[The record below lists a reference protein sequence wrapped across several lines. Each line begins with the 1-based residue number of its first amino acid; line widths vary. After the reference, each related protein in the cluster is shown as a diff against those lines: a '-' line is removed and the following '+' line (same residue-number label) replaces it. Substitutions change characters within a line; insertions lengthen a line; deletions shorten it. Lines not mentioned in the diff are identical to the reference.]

1 MESKLLQ
8 VDIHYQSS
16 FERWYDRAAVRS
28 KPRRMLSE
36 ELTSGLLCFS
46 PELALV
52 SRHPLLAACDAS
64 VVKEILIHHLF
75 AYLTFTDRLEHEVV
89 NRTARRI
96 ATGTMGL
103 GLPPELRLD
112 AYKIYCDEAYH
123 SLFSVDLRHQ
133 IHTASG
139 IDCEL
144 NTVNLALKSLRRHR
158 DNLAPDLRKLAELF
172 FVIVSET
179 LISGILAKIPP
190 DARIVT
196 SVRQMI
202 SDHAEDERRHQAFFS
217 RLCEIIWPQLTD
229 REQRAIGPLL
239 PIFIL
244 SFLSPDYPSIR
255 AYLAKYLTRE
265 EVEMVIADSY
275 PPQQL
280 VSSARIAARSTLRL
294 FQRCG
299 ILEDP
304 ETAESFNQS
313 GLFS

>member
-1 MESKLLQ
+1 
-8 VDIHYQSS
+8 
-16 FERWYDRAAVRS
+16 
-28 KPRRMLSE
+28 MLSE
-36 ELTSGLLCFS
+36 ELSSGLLCFS
-46 PELALV
+46 TELALV
-52 SRHPLLAACDAS
+52 SRHPLITARGAS
-64 VVKEILIHHLF
+64 VVKEVLIHHLF

-96 ATGTMGL
+96 ATGRIGNW
-103 GLPPELRLD
+103 LPPELRLD

-139 IDCEL
+139 MEYQP

-196 SVRQMI
+196 AVRQMV
-202 SDHAEDERRHQAFFS
+202 SDHAEDEGRHQAFFS
-217 RLCEIIWPQLTD
+217 RLCEIMWPRLTA
-229 REQRAIGPLL
+229 REQSAIGPLL
-239 PIFIL
+239 PGFIL
-244 SFLSPDYPSIR
+244 SFLSPDYLSIR
-255 AYLAKYLTRE
+255 ACLAKYLPRE
-265 EVEMVIADSY
+265 DVELVIADSY

-280 VSSARIAARSTLRL
+280 VSNAKTAARSTLRL

-299 ILEDP
+299 ILENS
-304 ETAESFNQS
+304 ETKEAFNHS
-313 GLFS
+313 GLLG